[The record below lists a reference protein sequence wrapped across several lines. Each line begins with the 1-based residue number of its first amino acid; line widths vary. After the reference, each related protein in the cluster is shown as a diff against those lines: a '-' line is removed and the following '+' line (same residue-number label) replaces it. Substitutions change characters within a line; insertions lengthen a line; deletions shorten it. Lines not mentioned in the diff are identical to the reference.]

1 MTPGPAIHLTVGV
14 SATVAAAVTGPR
26 KWAADTPCNMAYAA
40 AGAGILWAGCFAFN
54 GASALAAEGIAAL
67 AVANTLFAGYAGG
80 LGWLITNRQT
90 GNIAI
95 LDTMVGGIAG
105 RGSSRRPSSRPIR
118 GNFIRQCF
126 SSRKTG
132 LARRHGCSLC
142 LNLYFYHPE
151 NCKFDHAAEIVRQR
165 RGNWAGFVYAQRDT
179 PGRQLIDN

>member
-40 AGAGILWAGCFAFN
+40 AGAGILWAGRFAFN

-105 RGSSRRPSSRPIR
+105 RGSSRRPLRALYAGTLY
-118 GNFIRQCF
+118 GNVFQAAKQGLPVGTVVPYASICTFIILKIVSLATPLRLSGKDEEIGQGL
-126 SSRKTG
+126 STRKET
-132 LARRHGCSLC
+132 LQA
-142 LNLYFYHPE
+142 
-151 NCKFDHAAEIVRQR
+151 
-165 RGNWAGFVYAQRDT
+165 
-179 PGRQLIDN
+179 DN